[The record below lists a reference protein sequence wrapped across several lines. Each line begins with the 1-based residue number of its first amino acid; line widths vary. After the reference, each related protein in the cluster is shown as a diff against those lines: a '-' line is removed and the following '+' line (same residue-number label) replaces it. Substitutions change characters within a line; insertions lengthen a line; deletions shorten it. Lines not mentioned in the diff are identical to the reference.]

1 MDLVRHQPLLD
12 AARAGDVSAIERLL
26 AVCQP
31 DIRRY
36 AQRNCLISD
45 VDDAVQESLLVL
57 SRKVGSLRAAAA
69 FSSWLFAIVRRV
81 RRGTGLA
88 HADKE
93 HIHHRLL
100 AYGWSARRTV
110 LVLYGITAILSL
122 LALATADVTQR

>member
-57 SRKVGSLRAAAA
+57 FAARGGGVLQLAVRHRAPRVSSHGAQGAFDRPVG
-69 FSSWLFAIVRRV
+69 
-81 RRGTGLA
+81 
-88 HADKE
+88 
-93 HIHHRLL
+93 
-100 AYGWSARRTV
+100 
-110 LVLYGITAILSL
+110 
-122 LALATADVTQR
+122 